1 MANEETKV
9 VEQSTNETPLSE
21 SEKEQ
26 VQEIV
31 QMNQAIQQAL
41 GNLAIKKIQLD
52 NEEIQLKQQL
62 ANNSQKETE
71 LAQKLESKYGKGSV
85 NLETGTFT
93 PVTE

>member
-1 MANEETKV
+1 MANEEI
-9 VEQSTNETPLSE
+9 QSDIPLSE

-26 VQEIV
+26 LQEVV

-41 GNLAIKKIQLD
+41 GNLAIRKINLE
-52 NEEIQLKQQL
+52 NEETRLKQQL
-62 ANNSQKETE
+62 STNSQKETE

-93 PVTE
+93 PITE

>member
-1 MANEETKV
+1 MANEEI
-9 VEQSTNETPLSE
+9 QSDIPLSE

-26 VQEIV
+26 LQEVV

-41 GNLAIKKIQLD
+41 GNLAVRKINLE
-52 NEEIQLKQQL
+52 NEETRLKQQL
-62 ANNSQKETE
+62 STNSQKETE

-93 PVTE
+93 PTTE

>member
-1 MANEETKV
+1 MANEEI
-9 VEQSTNETPLSE
+9 QSDIPLSE

-26 VQEIV
+26 LQEVV

-41 GNLAIKKIQLD
+41 GNLAVRKINLST
-52 NEEIQLKQQL
+52 
-62 ANNSQKETE
+62 NSQKETE

-93 PVTE
+93 PITE

>member
-1 MANEETKV
+1 MANEEI
-9 VEQSTNETPLSE
+9 QSDIPLSE

-26 VQEIV
+26 LQEVV

-41 GNLAIKKIQLD
+41 GNLAVRKINLE
-52 NEEIQLKQQL
+52 NEETRLKQQL
-62 ANNSQKETE
+62 SANSQKENE

-93 PVTE
+93 PITE

>member
-1 MANEETKV
+1 MANEEI
-9 VEQSTNETPLSE
+9 QSDIPLSE

-26 VQEIV
+26 LQDVV

-41 GNLAIKKIQLD
+41 GNLAVRKINLE
-52 NEEIQLKQQL
+52 NEETRLKQQL
-62 ANNSQKETE
+62 STNSQKETE

-93 PVTE
+93 PTTE

>member
-1 MANEETKV
+1 MANEEI
-9 VEQSTNETPLSE
+9 QSDIPLSE

-26 VQEIV
+26 LQEVV
-31 QMNQAIQQAL
+31 QMNQAVQQAL
-41 GNLAIKKIQLD
+41 GNLAVRKINLE
-52 NEEIQLKQQL
+52 NEETRLKQQL
-62 ANNSQKETE
+62 STNSQKETE